1 MKNKTIQLFNNYLVK
16 YGVLEE
22 QTPEQPGSTVA
33 GMNPAGITPIPN
45 TAQEAPT
52 GVPKQLTSNEKYVIK
67 ILTNAFIFNPKMF
80 GSQREKYIYNKI
92 DTIKNMVNVP
102 VSKVIKNIKQIIS
115 LDRSLRVESKT
126 LNLLNK
132 YMIFIEQSADATEP
146 QSDTSKIAPSADTKL
161 ETPPGSN
168 SENDLDLSE
177 VFNSLYKELIMKALK
192 HSPTD
197 EELMIIKPIVNEY
210 ADIDPEKI
218 VEAIQSILAQSL
230 EDKEVEDNLSNV

>member
-1 MKNKTIQLFNNYLVK
+1 
-16 YGVLEE
+16 
-22 QTPEQPGSTVA
+22 
-33 GMNPAGITPIPN
+33 
-45 TAQEAPT
+45 
-52 GVPKQLTSNEKYVIK
+52 
-67 ILTNAFIFNPKMF
+67 
-80 GSQREKYIYNKI
+80 
-92 DTIKNMVNVP
+92 
-102 VSKVIKNIKQIIS
+102 
-115 LDRSLRVESKT
+115 
-126 LNLLNK
+126 
-132 YMIFIEQSADATEP
+132 MIFIEQSADATEP

-192 HSPTD
+192 HPPTD